1 MPPEPPEPDPSLLDL
16 IAGRPSEIGLDRA
29 ALELA
34 RIEYPDLDPGEWIAR
49 LDRCASE
56 VAESAHDL
64 SDGKDFIATM
74 NSYLFGKL
82 GLRGNKD
89 DYYNAANSCLNRVLE
104 TGLGIPITLS
114 VIYIE
119 VARRLAMPVRGI
131 GLPGHFIV
139 QYDDGEYSTWI
150 DPFHGGALLDAER
163 CRTLAQVESLEPEM
177 LAPVGVRSIV
187 MRMIANLRHVY
198 FSRGEAG
205 KALRVMDLLI
215 AANPDSAEEHKQ
227 RAVALLQLNRMTD
240 SLAAFRRYL
249 ELAPHAPDKDA
260 IVDQIRSLAFWIA
273 SRN

>member
-1 MPPEPPEPDPSLLDL
+1 MPPEPPEPHPSLLDL
-16 IAGRPSEIGLDRA
+16 IAGRPSEIALDRA

-49 LDRCASE
+49 LDRCASD

-139 QYDDGEYSTWI
+139 QYDDGDNSTWI
-150 DPFHGGALLDAER
+150 DPFHAGALLDAEG
-163 CRTLAQVESLEPEM
+163 CRKWRKWS
-177 LAPVGVRSIV
+177 RSSPKC
-187 MRMIANLRHVY
+187 
-198 FSRGEAG
+198 SRPSAC
-205 KALRVMDLLI
+205 VPLLCG
-215 AANPDSAEEHKQ
+215 
-227 RAVALLQLNRMTD
+227 
-240 SLAAFRRYL
+240 
-249 ELAPHAPDKDA
+249 
-260 IVDQIRSLAFWIA
+260 
-273 SRN
+273 